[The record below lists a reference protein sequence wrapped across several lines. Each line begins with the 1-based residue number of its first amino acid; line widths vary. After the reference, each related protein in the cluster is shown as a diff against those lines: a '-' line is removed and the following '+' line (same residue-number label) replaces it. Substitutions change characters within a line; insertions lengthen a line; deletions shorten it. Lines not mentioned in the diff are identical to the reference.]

1 MRDEDLDWCCY
12 IFLSRRAQP
21 ASPGEVAEGVG
32 IPEEIVRASI
42 DRLVHALL
50 VSFDGERARVMSV
63 QESLLACQLRYAG
76 DLPFVLE
83 NGVVRARR
91 ADDT

>member
-12 IFLSRRAQP
+12 IFLSRRAEP
-21 ASPGEVAEGVG
+21 ATLDELAARVGVSTDAA
-32 IPEEIVRASI
+32 RASV

-50 VSFDGERARVMSV
+50 VSFDGEHARPMAV
-63 QESLLACQLRYAG
+63 QESLLACQLRYSD